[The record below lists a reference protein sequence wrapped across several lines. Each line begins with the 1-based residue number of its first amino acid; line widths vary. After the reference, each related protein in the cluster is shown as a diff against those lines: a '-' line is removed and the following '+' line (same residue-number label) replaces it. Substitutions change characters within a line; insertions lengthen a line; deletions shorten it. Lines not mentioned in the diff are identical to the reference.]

1 MDLLWLHSCLLLGF
15 VSWFGYKLFKFVGLI
30 MAYYFKCMECNYK
43 ETFKDTFEIPTV
55 ALEGS
60 LAEYETVI
68 CDSCIS
74 NKTRLKG
81 NHIIINRRI
90 NNG

>member
-1 MDLLWLHSCLLLGF
+1 
-15 VSWFGYKLFKFVGLI
+15 
-30 MAYYFKCMECNYK
+30 MAYFFKCMECNYK
-43 ETFKDTFEIPTV
+43 ETFADTFEIPIV

-60 LAEYETVI
+60 LAENETVI

-81 NHIIINRRI
+81 NHIIINRS
-90 NNG
+90 NNNANI